1 MTLTVRS
8 SFPMAE
14 FDATPEKIGARAVV
28 LQLGARQQGLQ
39 VAFKNFDAEHAV
51 DRAVI

>member
-14 FDATPEKIGARAVV
+14 FDATREDSARAVV